1 MKATVMLEKI
11 MTLLNAD
18 VKTELSSMKLE
29 NGTVLEAE
37 MFEPGEP
44 VFIVTE
50 DETVALPVGDYTLE
64 DGKMLVVE
72 EEGIIAEIKES
83 EEDAV
88 TEEVAP
94 TGESVTEMAD
104 EPVTEEAPAETKEY
118 VTMEDFASLVAEF
131 NALKDSLAEVAE
143 TAEEVKEEIKEELS
157 SKKFKH
163 NPEAGVK
170 KQTLKKVA
178 TKGKASTM
186 DRVYSRM
193 FNN

>member
-1 MKATVMLEKI
+1 MLEKI

-18 VKTELSSMKLE
+18 VKTKLSSMKLE

-50 DETVALPVGDYTLE
+50 DETVALPTGDYTLE
-64 DGKMLVVE
+64 DGKTLIVE

-94 TGESVTEMAD
+94 KEESVTEMA
-104 EPVTEEAPAETKEY
+104 EETVTEEAPMETKEY
-118 VTMEDFASLVAEF
+118 VTMEDFANLVAEF
-131 NALKDSLAEVAE
+131 NALIDSLTKVAE
-143 TAEEVKEEIKEELS
+143 TAEEVKEEVKEELS
-157 SKKFKH
+157 SKKLKH
-163 NPEAGVK
+163 NPEANTK
-170 KQTLKKVA
+170 KQSLKKI
-178 TKGKASTM
+178 GGRSNGSTM